1 MNEFGALESFASALV
16 ASLEPAARK
25 ALAQQLA
32 RELRTSQQKRIAA
45 QVAPD
50 DTPFAARKPQLR
62 HKKGKLRAMF
72 AKLRT
77 AKYLKARSTSDAAIV
92 EFIAEV
98 QRLALVHQRGL
109 RDRVNRKTT
118 LEANYPARPL
128 LGISAADEALI
139 RDIATAHLAN
149 RL

>member
-1 MNEFGALESFASALV
+1 MSEFGTLECFAADLI
-16 ASLEPAARK
+16 ASLEPPARK

-32 RELRTSQQKRIAA
+32 RELRLSQQKRIAA
-45 QVAPD
+45 QLAPD
-50 DTPFAARKPQLR
+50 GSPFVSRKPQLR

-77 AKYLKARSTSDAAIV
+77 TKYLKARSSSDAAIV
-92 EFIAEV
+92 DFVDNV
-98 QRLALVHQRGL
+98 QRIGLVHQRGL
-109 RDRVNRKTT
+109 RDRVNHKSS

-128 LGISAADEALI
+128 LGLSAADEALI
-139 RDIATAHLAN
+139 RDIATAHLAA